1 MKIVRY
7 RGVNE
12 TCASKEVFSY
22 NIVIINFHGNFV
34 VPRVGIEP
42 PILGFSVATLLSQVI
57 VNKVN

>member
-42 PILGFSVATLLSQVI
+42 PILGFSVATLLS
-57 VNKVN
+57 